1 MRILSIDFDYF
12 VKADIDIRNCYFPD
26 GSDNLSER
34 MNEYLWSRCYEFYDK
49 LKDIGLIRDYDR
61 MCDFLRTLRGGKVLF
76 ADSHKDIQHFFK
88 EIKPDEDLEVINIDF
103 HHDMYVTGG
112 NELDC
117 GNWLRF
123 LVDLKP
129 DAKITWVRREDSD
142 VESLSG
148 SFPYYH
154 TTDISEVQGE
164 FDLIFICFSSPW
176 TPPHLYADF
185 LIMCS
190 SMVGKECY

>member
-1 MRILSIDFDYF
+1 
-12 VKADIDIRNCYFPD
+12 
-26 GSDNLSER
+26 
-34 MNEYLWSRCYEFYDK
+34 MNEYLWSRCYDFYDK

-61 MCDFLRTLRGGKVLF
+61 MCDFLRTLIGGKVLF
-76 ADSHKDIQHFFK
+76 ADSHKDIQYLFK
-88 EIKPDEDLEVINIDF
+88 EIKPDEDLEIINIDF
-103 HHDMYVTGG
+103 HHDMYITGG
-112 NELDC
+112 DELDC

-142 VESLSG
+142 IESLSG

-154 TTDISEVQGE
+154 TTDIKEVQGE
-164 FDLIFICFSSPW
+164 FDLVFLCFSSPW
-176 TPPHLYADF
+176 TPPHLYTDF

-190 SMVGKECY
+190 KLINLEHY